1 MESEPPILLYLFSF
15 ALALVALA
23 RVHRQVVGRQHAQL
37 QYFSQPD
44 LQSSSQ

>member
-15 ALALVALA
+15 ALVLVTLA
-23 RVHRQVVGRQHAQL
+23 RLHRQMVGRHYVQVQS
-37 QYFSQPD
+37 FSQPD